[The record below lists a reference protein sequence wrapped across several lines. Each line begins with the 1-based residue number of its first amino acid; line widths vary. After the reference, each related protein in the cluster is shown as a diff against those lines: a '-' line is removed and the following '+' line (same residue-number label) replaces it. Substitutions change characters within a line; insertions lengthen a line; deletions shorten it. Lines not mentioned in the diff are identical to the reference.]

1 MLRITVHSEEQAT
14 RLVIEGELTEPGV
27 EELRKCW
34 QQVSSL
40 PPPSVLVN
48 LTDLTGIDSAGKELL
63 AQMHRQGARLIG
75 AGVMIEALVAEIAR
89 GRDEQNFRNHRES

>member
-40 PPPSVLVN
+40 PPPPSVLVN
-48 LTDLTGIDSAGKELL
+48 LTDLTSIDSAGKELL

-75 AGVMIEALVAEIAR
+75 AGVMIAALIAEIAR
-89 GRDEQNFRNHRES
+89 GRDEQDIIRKT

>member
-1 MLRITVHSEEQAT
+1 MLRITVHNEEQAT
-14 RLVIEGELTEPGV
+14 RLVIEGELAEPGV

-34 QQVSSL
+34 KQVVSSPSL
-40 PPPSVLVN
+40 PVLVN

-75 AGVMIEALVAEIAR
+75 TGVMVEALIAEIDR
-89 GRDEQNFRNHRES
+89 SRDEQNFGNH